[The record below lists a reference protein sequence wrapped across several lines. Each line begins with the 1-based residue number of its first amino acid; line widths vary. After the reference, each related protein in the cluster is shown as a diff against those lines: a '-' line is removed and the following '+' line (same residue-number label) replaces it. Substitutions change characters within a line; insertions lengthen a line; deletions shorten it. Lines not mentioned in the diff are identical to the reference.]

1 MASPRS
7 NLPNAPIL
15 KSMPALV
22 EAVHY
27 NNAFI
32 ALSRIGAPL
41 KLMLPGLRGVE
52 VRLDQDAWVC
62 YDHNLN
68 HQPLLAWTDFRSNV
82 RSGLYEPVPCQLLMY
97 HPYAT
102 VLMRTLPDDIN
113 RLLIRRLSRNNENSE
128 QAPAKI
134 LLF

>member
-1 MASPRS
+1 MANVRS

-15 KSMPALV
+15 KSMSALT

-27 NNAFI
+27 NNAFL

-41 KLMLPGLRGVE
+41 KLMLPGMRGVE
-52 VRLDQDAWVC
+52 VRLDHDAWVC

-68 HQPLLAWTDFRSNV
+68 RQPLLAWTDFRSNA
-82 RSGLYEPVPCQLLMY
+82 RAGLYEPVPCQLLLY
-97 HPYAT
+97 HSYAT
-102 VLMRTLPDDIN
+102 VLLRTLPDDIN
-113 RLLIRRLSRNNENSE
+113 RLLIKRLSRTSE
-128 QAPAKI
+128 QPSAKI